1 MHKTSMTDKHVPTTQ
16 PSIDWDALLH
26 TLEWNDEERRS
37 ADALTRLSIRAAQY
51 AELTRFDLQS
61 QKDTTTCVTFR
72 LGAERYAVNTA
83 WVRGVQSI
91 CKITR
96 VPGAPDYYPGVVNMR
111 GRIITVFDLRRFFNL
126 EISGDLPQELVQI
139 EIGDLNLGM
148 LADHIEGVEQ
158 IPDDEI
164 EPIDILFA
172 RGITTDRLV
181 ILDLEKMAK
190 DTRLIVNEMD
200 EAE

>member
-1 MHKTSMTDKHVPTTQ
+1 MTDQHLPPSQT
-16 PSIDWDALLH
+16 SIDWDALLR
-26 TLEWNDEERRS
+26 TLEWDDDERRS

-61 QKDTTTCVTFR
+61 QNDTTTCVTFR
-72 LGAERYAVNTA
+72 LGKERYAVNTD
-83 WVRGVQSI
+83 WVRGVQAI
-91 CKITR
+91 GKITR

-111 GRIITVFDLRRFFNL
+111 GRIITVFDLRRFFDL
-126 EISGDLPQELVQI
+126 EISDELPQELVQI

-158 IPDDEI
+158 ILDDEI
-164 EPIDILFA
+164 QTIDILFA
-172 RGITTDRLV
+172 RGITSDRLV

-190 DTRLIVNEMD
+190 DARLIVNETD

>member
-1 MHKTSMTDKHVPTTQ
+1 MTNEQVTPQT
-16 PSIDWDALLH
+16 SIDWDALLN
-26 TLEWNDEERRS
+26 TLEWDDDARRS

-51 AELTRFDLQS
+51 AELTRFDIQG
-61 QKDTTTCVTFR
+61 QNNTTTCVTFR
-72 LGAERYAVNTA
+72 LGKERYAVNTN

-91 CKITR
+91 SRITR
-96 VPGAPDYYPGVVNMR
+96 VPGAPEYYPGVVNMR
-111 GRIITVFDLRRFFNL
+111 GRIITLFDLRRFFGL
-126 EISGDLPQELVQI
+126 TVDEKMPKELVQI
-139 EIGDLNLGM
+139 EIGELNLGM

-164 EPIDILFA
+164 EPIDMLFA

-181 ILDLEKMAK
+181 ILDLEKMAQ
-190 DTRLIVNEMD
+190 DSRLVVDGTD